1 MYLKYEIED
10 KTKQKNV
17 NNTASEHPYDI
28 LNKSSISNSL
38 VKVGRSIL
46 KPNLERAVE
55 IPEHIYLVQNFA
67 AVLIAQRQV
76 LSPNVLEM
84 FKY

>member
-1 MYLKYEIED
+1 MEVKFF
-10 KTKQKNV
+10 TV
-17 NNTASEHPYDI
+17 YDI